1 MKKQLPEKVDL
12 KPIEAAIS
20 LPPAPVILLG
30 AGEKEHNV
38 TTIGMFNLFSMQPV
52 LLGVGIKTSR
62 FSFKLLEETPDF
74 SVNIP
79 GKNLINEVI
88 ACGEKSGSKM
98 NKFEQVGL
106 TPVPG
111 KRIKSPSVGECL
123 MNIECRR
130 KDILE
135 IGDHIWYLGEIV
147 HTDVVTDYDKGD
159 ALLFWGGEYRA
170 AGPVIKEI

>member
-1 MKKQLPEKVDL
+1 MKKQLPEKIDMG
-12 KPIEAAIS
+12 PIEAVLN

-30 AGEKEHNV
+30 TGEKEHNV
-38 TTIGMFNLFSMQPV
+38 TTMGMFNFFSMQPV

-79 GKNLINEVI
+79 GKNLVNEVI

-98 NKFEQVGL
+98 NKFEEIGL

-111 KRIKSPSVGECL
+111 KRIKSPSIGECL
-123 MNIECRR
+123 MNIECKRR
-130 KDILE
+130 DILE

-147 HTDVVTDYDKGD
+147 HTDIVSDYNRED
-159 ALLFWGGEYRA
+159 ALLFWDGEFRT
-170 AGPVIKEI
+170 AGPVIKSI